1 MVGGVLALG
10 GVVALGRVPVMA
22 GGVLALV
29 LAARST
35 GLDTSMKIV
44 LAFLA
49 FVAIAGNWLRW
60 YRSR

>member
-1 MVGGVLALG
+1 MKRTQIFTLVMDIFWTVV
-10 GVVALGRVPVMA
+10 GVVALI
-22 GGVLALV
+22 

>member
-1 MVGGVLALG
+1 MKRTQIFTL
-10 GVVALGRVPVMA
+10 VMA
-22 GGVLALV
+22 IFWTIVGVLALV
-29 LAARST
+29 LAAHST

>member
-1 MVGGVLALG
+1 MKRTQIFTLIMAIFWTIVGVLALI
-10 GVVALGRVPVMA
+10 
-22 GGVLALV
+22 LAT
-29 LAARST
+29 RST
-35 GLDTSMKIV
+35 GLDSSMKIV

>member
-1 MVGGVLALG
+1 MKRTQVFTL
-10 GVVALGRVPVMA
+10 VMA
-22 GGVLALV
+22 IFWTILGVLALV
-29 LAARST
+29 MAARSS
-35 GLDTSMKIV
+35 GLSVSMKIV

>member
-1 MVGGVLALG
+1 MKRTQIFTL
-10 GVVALGRVPVMA
+10 VMA
-22 GGVLALV
+22 IFWTVVGVAALI

>member
-1 MVGGVLALG
+1 MAIFWTIVGVAALI
-10 GVVALGRVPVMA
+10 
-22 GGVLALV
+22 

-49 FVAIAGNWLRW
+49 FVAIARNWLRW

>member
-1 MVGGVLALG
+1 MKRTQIFTL
-10 GVVALGRVPVMA
+10 VMA
-22 GGVLALV
+22 VFWTIVGVAALILAT
-29 LAARST
+29 RST

>member
-1 MVGGVLALG
+1 MKRTQIFTLVMAIFWTVVGVLT
-10 GVVALGRVPVMA
+10 VI
-22 GGVLALV
+22 
-29 LAARST
+29 LAARSS
-35 GLDTSMKIV
+35 GLNTSMKIV

>member
-1 MVGGVLALG
+1 MKRTQVFTL
-10 GVVALGRVPVMA
+10 VMA
-22 GGVLALV
+22 IFWTILGVLALV
-29 LAARST
+29 MAARSS
-35 GLDTSMKIV
+35 GLNTSMKIV

>member
-1 MVGGVLALG
+1 MDFFDTVGTVVGVAALI
-10 GVVALGRVPVMA
+10 
-22 GGVLALV
+22 

>member
-1 MVGGVLALG
+1 MKRTQIFTLVMAIFWTAVGVLALI
-10 GVVALGRVPVMA
+10 
-22 GGVLALV
+22 

>member
-1 MVGGVLALG
+1 MKRTQVFTLVMAIFWTILGVLAL
-10 GVVALGRVPVMA
+10 AM
-22 GGVLALV
+22 
-29 LAARST
+29 AARSS
-35 GLDTSMKIV
+35 GLSVSMKIV

>member
-1 MVGGVLALG
+1 MKRTQVFTLVMAIFWTILGVLVL
-10 GVVALGRVPVMA
+10 VM
-22 GGVLALV
+22 
-29 LAARST
+29 AARSS
-35 GLDTSMKIV
+35 GLSTSMKIV

>member
-1 MVGGVLALG
+1 MKRTQIFTL
-10 GVVALGRVPVMA
+10 VMA
-22 GGVLALV
+22 IFWTIVGVLALV

-44 LAFLA
+44 LVFLA

>member
-1 MVGGVLALG
+1 MKRTQVFTLVMAIFWTIVGVLALI
-10 GVVALGRVPVMA
+10 
-22 GGVLALV
+22 LAT
-29 LAARST
+29 RST

-60 YRSR
+60 YHSR

>member
-1 MVGGVLALG
+1 MKRTQIFTLVMAIFWTIVGVLA
-10 GVVALGRVPVMA
+10 VI
-22 GGVLALV
+22 
-29 LAARST
+29 LAARSG
-35 GLDTSMKIV
+35 GLNTSMNIV